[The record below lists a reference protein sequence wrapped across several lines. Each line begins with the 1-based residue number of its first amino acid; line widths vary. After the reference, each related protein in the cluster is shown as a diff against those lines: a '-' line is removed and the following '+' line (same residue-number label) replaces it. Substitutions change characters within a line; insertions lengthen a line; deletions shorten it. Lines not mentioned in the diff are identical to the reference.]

1 MIFLGQV
8 HGCGQPCPETPT
20 SFLGVRTLRVLV
32 ISNIA
37 FLIEEKS
44 FEKLHSTPIFGVY
57 SPSPLQDPSSLCVTF
72 GQIIDESTVYLKDV
86 SIDIFQPNDW
96 SKSQK

>member
-1 MIFLGQV
+1 MVIFLGKV

-44 FEKLHSTPIFGVY
+44 FENLHSTPIFGVY
-57 SPSPLQDPSSLCVTF
+57 SPLPPPRTQFNVCHFWTNS
-72 GQIIDESTVYLKDV
+72 
-86 SIDIFQPNDW
+86 
-96 SKSQK
+96 